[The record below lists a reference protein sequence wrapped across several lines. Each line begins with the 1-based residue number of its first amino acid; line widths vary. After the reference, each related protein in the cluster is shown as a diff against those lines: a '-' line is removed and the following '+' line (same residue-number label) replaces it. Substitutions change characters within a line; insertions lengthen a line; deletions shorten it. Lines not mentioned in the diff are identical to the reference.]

1 MHSAYYYADDGRA
14 RLALPRGR
22 CLLPSCSES
31 PPTASGVSAA
41 WSNWCCSCFLEL
53 SGIVAWWRT
62 WSRYPTVGTIFMK
75 NASPMQQE
83 TTFSL
88 SMLLV
93 SKTTTSSSI
102 FSQSASW
109 NALSFTLLERVLIS
123 SATHIL
129 SDQVSPSWDSLT
141 DRTPSTDFGKYLLSF
156 LTLYWFVHHLNNRFC
171 DKILLPKMA

>member
-1 MHSAYYYADDGRA
+1 MHSAYYADDGRA
-14 RLALPRGR
+14 RLALPLGR
-22 CLLPSCSES
+22 CLLPSCSYTATNRKRCIGCLVQLMLQLLSRTVWDSCVMENLES
-31 PPTASGVSAA
+31 ISHSWHDLHEKFVTDATRD
-41 WSNWCCSCFLEL
+41 E
-53 SGIVAWWRT
+53 
-62 WSRYPTVGTIFMK
+62 
-75 NASPMQQE
+75 
-83 TTFSL
+83 

-141 DRTPSTDFGKYLLSF
+141 DRTPSTDFGKYLFSF

-171 DKILLPKMA
+171 DRILHQKMA